1 MNKRFFIVFTMVLAA
16 AAGLATTALAA
27 QGRGKFGHHQGWML
41 QRMTRELNLTEA
53 QQAQIKSILQT
64 QRAKIKPLTQQL
76 HQNEQ
81 ARSAVITG
89 SFDETQARAFAGK
102 QTQIMSDLIVEKERT
117 KSEIYAVLTPDQR
130 SKAQQLM
137 QQREQRRLQRM
148 QKHSQR
154 ETQVAPS
161 Q

>member
-1 MNKRFFIVFTMVLAA
+1 MNKKFFMVLTLVLAV
-16 AAGLATTALAA
+16 AAGLATTALA
-27 QGRGKFGHHQGWML
+27 QGRGKFGHHHGWML

-53 QQAQIKSILQT
+53 QQAQIKTILQT
-64 QRAKIKPLTQQL
+64 QRAKIQPLMQQL

-81 ARSAVITG
+81 AQNAAVTG
-89 SFDETQARAFAGK
+89 AFDETQARAFAGK

-130 SKAQQLM
+130 AKAQQLLE
-137 QQREQRRLQRM
+137 QRQQRRLQHM
-148 QKHSQR
+148 QKHSQQP
-154 ETQVAPS
+154 TQVPPS